1 MFGASPSNKMFQQ
14 MLKSLNTIFAAL
26 CFCALAASASAQIGG
41 VGWKLKPLQF
51 HVQSPTN
58 APQSQRYY
66 ITNGYYHMLVY
77 SNDGAFSIGNT
88 TLPRTE
94 QRFDPDYTNGI
105 IHYQATMMT
114 DTNSSSVC
122 LFQIHTG
129 DAQSDEFGSTTFM
142 LFWFSSNNGSVRDY
156 SGTTLATNLSGQW
169 FTVNCDHNMN
179 SRVITVW
186 INGNEVWQQL
196 DAGAGDFYFKDG
208 VYEQNHNPSFEMQNN
223 VTNILIW
230 TNLTTA
236 QFSGFYEIQNSHS
249 ALAANVRAAATT
261 NGAAIVQS
269 NFVGSANSI
278 WYLVPTDSGYY
289 RLMNVNS
296 GSALAVQ
303 NSSTASGAL
312 IVQSQYIA
320 DGSADWMPAL
330 LQATNTG
337 GFYFFTNRLSGK
349 VLDVTGSSTSQN
361 IQLDQSTASGGSSQQ
376 WRLIPFGNVVSNSVF
391 AAPLI
396 PAITNGNQVQLQ
408 LSGIPAAR
416 YIVQATTNLLSPN
429 WQPIFTNIADAFG
442 NCTFTEPNSSTQ
454 PNRFYRTVLQ

>member
-1 MFGASPSNKMFQQ
+1 
-14 MLKSLNTIFAAL
+14 MLKSIDIAL
-26 CFCALAASASAQIGG
+26 VTFCAMTVSAQIGG
-41 VGWKLKPLQF
+41 VGWNSKGLKF

-88 TLPRTE
+88 TAPRTE

-129 DAQSDEFGSTTFM
+129 DAQSPAFGSTTFM
-142 LFWFSSNNGSVRDY
+142 LFWFSSNNGSVHDY
-156 SGTTLATNLSGQW
+156 SGTTLVTNLSGKW
-169 FTVNCDHNMN
+169 FTLNCDHNMN

-186 INGNEVWQQL
+186 INGKEVWQQL

-208 VYEQNHNPSFEMQNN
+208 GYVQPSHGPTYEMQNN

-278 WYLVPTDSGYY
+278 WYLVPTGSGYY
-289 RLMNVNS
+289 RLMNVNN
-296 GSALAVQ
+296 GSDLAVQ

-337 GFYFFTNRLSGK
+337 GYYFFTNRLSGK
-349 VLDVTGSSTSQN
+349 ILDVTGSSTSQN

-391 AAPLI
+391 APPLN
-396 PAITNGNQVQLQ
+396 PAFTNGNKMRLQ
-408 LSGIPAAR
+408 MSGVPGAR
-416 YIVQATTNLLSPN
+416 YVVQATTNLVSPN
-429 WQPIFTNIADAFG
+429 WQPVFTNTADAFG
-442 NCTFTEPNSSTQ
+442 NCTFTDTNSIAR
-454 PNRFYRTVLQ
+454 PNRFYRTTMQ